1 MKEFLKS
8 TMASC
13 LGVFL
18 ALFALILIFI
28 VILGAAIAGAT
39 GSKEPVKVAD
49 HSILKIAFN
58 RPIMD
63 QEKNDPF
70 SGVDLGPLSREAS
83 ISLRQV
89 THAIRAAK
97 TDPDI
102 KALYLDFSAAGQYPG
117 MASLNEIK
125 SAIEDFKQSKKK
137 VIANG
142 SIYTKKETY
151 LSSGADHIILHP
163 KGNYIL
169 QGMTSNGMF
178 YKGLL
183 DKLDIQVELIK
194 KGNYKGAGEVF
205 TRENYSDYNREQVES
220 FLGNIYQDYLQSVSK
235 GRKIPVENLDQWAK
249 NLSIS
254 NPEMAKKMG
263 LVTDLMYQDQV
274 DSLLGK
280 VAGESDPD
288 LVEVHDYAFKL
299 AQEEERSDSKIA
311 VIYAEG
317 EIVSGKNS
325 GGYLGDATLVEAIR
339 EAAENDRIKAV
350 VLRVN
355 SPGGSALA
363 SDVMERELEILKRKK
378 TLIVS
383 MGDVAASGGYM
394 IAAPGERIFAEPNTI
409 TGSIGVFA
417 TVPHTGNFFK
427 NKLGITFD
435 RISTAPNSD
444 IGNLNHPLTDAQRAW
459 FQNSVNQT
467 YDDFVGMVAKHRK
480 IPLKKA
486 YEIAEGRVYSG
497 IEAKKIGLIDE
508 FGGLEEAI
516 RYAAKKAGVTNYEIK
531 SFPEVNEGFAAFLEE
546 LSASAK
552 MAWMGPE
559 AWMVERV
566 QTLFRT
572 PVQTRL
578 PVDITIE

>member
-1 MKEFLKS
+1 
-8 TMASC
+8 
-13 LGVFL
+13 
-18 ALFALILIFI
+18 
-28 VILGAAIAGAT
+28 
-39 GSKEPVKVAD
+39 
-49 HSILKIAFN
+49 
-58 RPIMD
+58 
-63 QEKNDPF
+63 
-70 SGVDLGPLSREAS
+70 
-83 ISLRQV
+83 
-89 THAIRAAK
+89 
-97 TDPDI
+97 
-102 KALYLDFSAAGQYPG
+102 
-117 MASLNEIK
+117 
-125 SAIEDFKQSKKK
+125 
-137 VIANG
+137 
-142 SIYTKKETY
+142 
-151 LSSGADHIILHP
+151 
-163 KGNYIL
+163 
-169 QGMTSNGMF
+169 
-178 YKGLL
+178 
-183 DKLDIQVELIK
+183 
-194 KGNYKGAGEVF
+194 
-205 TRENYSDYNREQVES
+205 
-220 FLGNIYQDYLQSVSK
+220 
-235 GRKIPVENLDQWAK
+235 
-249 NLSIS
+249 
-254 NPEMAKKMG
+254 
-263 LVTDLMYQDQV
+263 
-274 DSLLGK
+274 
-280 VAGESDPD
+280 
-288 LVEVHDYAFKL
+288 
-299 AQEEERSDSKIA
+299 
-311 VIYAEG
+311 
-317 EIVSGKNS
+317 
-325 GGYLGDATLVEAIR
+325 
-339 EAAENDRIKAV
+339 
-350 VLRVN
+350 VN

-363 SDVMERELEILKRKK
+363 SDVMERELEILKKKK

-508 FGGLEEAI
+508 
-516 RYAAKKAGVTNYEIK
+516 
-531 SFPEVNEGFAAFLEE
+531 GFAAFLEE

>member
-1 MKEFLKS
+1 
-8 TMASC
+8 MASC

-18 ALFALILIFI
+18 ALFALFLVFV

-39 GSKEPVKVAD
+39 GSKEPIQVAN
-49 HSILKIAFN
+49 HSILKISFN
-58 RPIMD
+58 RPIID

-70 SGVDLGPLSREAS
+70 SGLDLGPLSRESS
-83 ISLRQV
+83 ISLRQI
-89 THAIRAAK
+89 TESIRAAK
-97 TDPDI
+97 TDPNI
-102 KALYLDFSAAGQYPG
+102 QGLYLDFSAAGQYPG
-117 MASLNEIK
+117 MASLQEIK
-125 SAIEDFKQSKKK
+125 TAIEDFKQSKKK
-137 VIANG
+137 VVANG

-151 LSSGADHIILHP
+151 LSASADHIILHP

-194 KGNYKGAGEVF
+194 RGNYKGAGEVF

-220 FLGNIYQDYLQSVSK
+220 FLGNIYQDYLQSVGK

-249 NLSIS
+249 NLSVS
-254 NPEMAKKMG
+254 NPEAAKKMG
-263 LVTDLMYQDQV
+263 LVTDMMYQDQV

-280 VAGESDPD
+280 IAGESDPD
-288 LVEVHDYAFKL
+288 IVEVNDYAFML
-299 AQEEERSDSKIA
+299 AQEKGESDGKIA

-325 GGYLGDATLVEAIR
+325 GGYLGDETLVEAIR

-363 SDVMERELEILKRKK
+363 SDVMERELEILKKKK
-378 TLIVS
+378 TLVVS

-394 IAAPGERIFAEPNTI
+394 IAAPGERIFAETNTI

-467 YDDFVGMVAKHRK
+467 YDDFVGIVAKHRK
-480 IPLKKA
+480 MPMNKA

-508 FGGLEEAI
+508 FGGLEDAI
-516 RYAAKKAGVTNYEIK
+516 RYAAKKAGLNTYEIK
-531 SFPEVNEGFAAFLEE
+531 SFPEVTEGFAAVLEE
-546 LSASAK
+546 LSASIQL
-552 MAWMGPE
+552 AWKGPE

-578 PVDITIE
+578 PMDLTIE